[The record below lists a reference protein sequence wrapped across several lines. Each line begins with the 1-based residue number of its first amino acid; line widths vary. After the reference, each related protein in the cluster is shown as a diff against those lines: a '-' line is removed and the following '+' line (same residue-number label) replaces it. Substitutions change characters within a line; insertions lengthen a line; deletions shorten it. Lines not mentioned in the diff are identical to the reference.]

1 MAIKYC
7 IGIAKFQGTYVVY
20 MYLVICIT
28 DNGTNIVAAF
38 EIKQWKRMPC
48 FIHTLQLAVEVVL
61 KLPEVSHALARCRHL
76 VAHFNRS
83 AKSTYLL
90 KKKTD

>member
-1 MAIKYC
+1 
-7 IGIAKFQGTYVVY
+7 

-83 AKSTYLL
+83 INLFIEE
-90 KKKTD
+90 KTD